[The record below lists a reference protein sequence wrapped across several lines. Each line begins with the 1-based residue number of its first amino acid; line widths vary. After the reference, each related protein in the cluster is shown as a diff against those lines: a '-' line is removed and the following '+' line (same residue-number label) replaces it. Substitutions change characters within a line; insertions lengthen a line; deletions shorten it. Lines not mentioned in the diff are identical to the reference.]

1 MVRIVVACTGVIV
14 AALSA
19 LSAAAAGQAAGA
31 QPASQV
37 SAADAAP
44 FIGDWTLALES
55 PDGPRE
61 FELTVKVEKDTDKV
75 VGEITAP
82 GMATHPISDITKP
95 EKDLVLRYS
104 FDYEGNPVATVVSLT
119 PADEGKINVYID
131 FAGGAYVMS
140 GTGTRKEKAK

>member
-1 MVRIVVACTGVIV
+1 MVRIVIACTAAIV
-14 AALSA
+14 AALST
-19 LSAAAAGQAAGA
+19 LAAAAGQAADA
-31 QPASQV
+31 QPAGQV

-61 FELTVKVEKDTDKV
+61 FELTVKMEKDKV
-75 VGEITAP
+75 VGEISAP

-104 FDYEGNPVATVVSLT
+104 FDYEGNPVPTVVSLT
-119 PADEGKINVYID
+119 PAEEGKIKAYID

-140 GTGTRKEKAK
+140 GTGTRKEKTK

>member
-95 EKDLVLRYS
+95 
-104 FDYEGNPVATVVSLT
+104 
-119 PADEGKINVYID
+119 
-131 FAGGAYVMS
+131 
-140 GTGTRKEKAK
+140 